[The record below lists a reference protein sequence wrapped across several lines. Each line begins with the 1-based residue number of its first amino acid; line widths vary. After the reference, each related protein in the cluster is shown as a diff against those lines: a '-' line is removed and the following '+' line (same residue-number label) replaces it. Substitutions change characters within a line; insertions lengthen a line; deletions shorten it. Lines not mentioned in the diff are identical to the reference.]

1 MGLGPITRGTVVTRP
16 SPITLLEVVV
26 SRAVIYETFGGPEVL
41 KLREV
46 PEPHA
51 GPGEVRVR
59 VAAAGLNPMDWSIAA
74 RPEAAARFG
83 ITVPSGFGSDFA
95 GVVDEVGTGATGFA
109 VGDRVYGGAL
119 GRAAA
124 DFVVVKTPAVGPDA
138 LFHTPDG
145 ISDEVASTLTV
156 AGHTAVAALAAIGL
170 RSGDT
175 VLIGGAAGGVGVFAV
190 QLAKLTGATV
200 IGTAAESTF
209 EFLRQL
215 GAEPVAY
222 GPGLAERV
230 RALAPG
236 GVTAAT
242 DLFGTET
249 AETALALGVPPE
261 RISTIA
267 AGPNPPGGVRPT
279 GAIDAGPDAMRRIT
293 DAILADKIT
302 VPIAVFPIGQIRDA
316 VTVQAGRRVH
326 GKIVVAL

>member
-1 MGLGPITRGTVVTRP
+1 M
-16 SPITLLEVVV
+16 
-26 SRAVIYETFGGPEVL
+26 SRAVIYQTFGGPEVL
-41 KLREV
+41 ELREV

-59 VAAAGLNPMDWSIAA
+59 VTAAGLNPMDWGISSN
-74 RPEAAARFG
+74 PEAAARFG
-83 ITVPSGFGSDFA
+83 ITVPSGFGYDFA
-95 GVVDEVGTGATGFA
+95 GVVDEVGGDATGFA

-124 DFVVVKTPAVGPDA
+124 DFVVMKTTPAAAEA
-138 LFHTPDG
+138 LFHTPDR
-145 ISDEVASTLTV
+145 ISDEVASTLPV
-156 AGHTAVAALAAIGL
+156 AGTSATAALAAIGL

-175 VLIGGAAGGVGVFAV
+175 VLIGGAAGGVGVLAV
-190 QLAKLTGATV
+190 QLAKLAGATV
-200 IGTAAESTF
+200 IGTASAGTF

-215 GAEPVAY
+215 GAEPVAH
-222 GPGLAERV
+222 GPGLADRV
-230 RALAPG
+230 RAVAPG

-249 AETALALGVPPE
+249 AEAALALGVPPE

-279 GAIDAGPDAMRRIT
+279 GGIEAGPDALPRIT
-293 DAILADKIT
+293 DAILAGQIT
-302 VPIAVFPIGQIRDA
+302 VPIAGVFPVERIRDA

-326 GKIVVAL
+326 GKIVVTL

>member
-1 MGLGPITRGTVVTRP
+1 M
-16 SPITLLEVVV
+16 

-41 KLREV
+41 QVREV

-59 VAAAGLNPMDWSIAA
+59 VTAAGLNPMDWGIAA

-83 ITVPSGFGSDFA
+83 ITVPSGFGYDFA
-95 GVVDEVGTGATGFA
+95 GAVDEAGDGATGFA

-124 DFVVVKTPAVGPDA
+124 DFVVVKASAEGPEA

-145 ISDEVASTLTV
+145 ISDEVASTLPV
-156 AGHTAVAALAAIGL
+156 AGMTAAAALAAIDL

-175 VLIGGAAGGVGVFAV
+175 VLVGGAAGGVGVFAV
-190 QLAKLTGATV
+190 QLARLAGATV
-200 IGTAAESTF
+200 IGTASEGTF

-215 GAEPVAY
+215 GALPVAY
-222 GPGLAERV
+222 GPGLADRV

-236 GVTAAT
+236 GVTAVT

-249 AETALALGVPPE
+249 AQTALALGVPPE
-261 RISTIA
+261 RISTVA
-267 AGPNPPGGVRPT
+267 AGPNPPGGVRAT
-279 GAIDAGPDAMRRIT
+279 GGIDAGPDALEQIT
-293 DAILADKIT
+293 DAILAGQIT
-302 VPIAVFPIGQIRDA
+302 VPIAAVFPVEQIRDA
-316 VTVQAGRRVH
+316 VTLQAGRHVH
-326 GKIVVAL
+326 GKIVLTL

>member
-1 MGLGPITRGTVVTRP
+1 M
-16 SPITLLEVVV
+16 

-41 KLREV
+41 ELREV

-59 VAAAGLNPMDWSIAA
+59 VTAAGLNPMDWGIAS
-74 RPEAAARFG
+74 RPEVAAQFG
-83 ITVPSGFGSDFA
+83 ITVPSGFGYDFA
-95 GVVDEVGTGATGFA
+95 GVVDEVDGGATGFA

-124 DFVVVKTPAVGPDA
+124 DFVVVRTPAES
-138 LFHTPDG
+138 LWHTPEG
-145 ISDEVASTLTV
+145 ISDEVASTLPV
-156 AGHTAVAALAAIGL
+156 AGSSAAAAVAAIDL

-190 QLAKLTGATV
+190 QLATLAGAKV
-200 IGTAAESTF
+200 IGTASEGTF
-209 EFLRQL
+209 EFLRQF

-222 GPGLAERV
+222 GPGVADRV
-230 RALAPG
+230 RTLVPD

-267 AGPNPPGGVRPT
+267 AGPNPPVGVRPT
-279 GAIDAGPDAMRRIT
+279 GGFDASPDALPRIT
-293 DAILADKIT
+293 DAILAGKIA
-302 VPIAVFPIGQIRDA
+302 VPIAATFPIEKTRDA
-316 VTVQAGRRVH
+316 VTLQAGRHVH
-326 GKIVVAL
+326 GKVVITL